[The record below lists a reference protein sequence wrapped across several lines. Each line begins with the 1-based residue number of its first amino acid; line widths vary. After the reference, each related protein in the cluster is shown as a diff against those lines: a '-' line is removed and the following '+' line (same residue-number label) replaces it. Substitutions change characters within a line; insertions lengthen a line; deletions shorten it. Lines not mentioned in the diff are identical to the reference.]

1 MSARALARQYAN
13 ALFDVAQKNGQ
24 VQQVQEALSGFS
36 ALVASSGDLT
46 RIFGSPAVPSS
57 RKQALVQGLVAS
69 AANVPDEVGRLL
81 GLLADRDR
89 LTLVDEVAAAYHDR
103 VMDADQVV
111 RAEITSAVALD
122 EGARSNLERALSQ
135 ALGRRVTMTE
145 RVDPAIVG
153 GLVAKV
159 GSVVFDGSVTR
170 QIDRL
175 RDRLLANTQ

>member
-13 ALFDVAQKNGQ
+13 ALFDVAQQTGRVQ
-24 VQQVQEALSGFS
+24 PVQQALSGFS
-36 ALVASSGDLT
+36 ALVASHSDLP
-46 RIFGSPAVPSS
+46 RIFASPAVPPSQK
-57 RKQALVQGLVAS
+57 RALVQGLVAS
-69 AANVPDEVGRLL
+69 AGNVPDEAGRLL
-81 GLLADRDR
+81 MLLADRDR

-122 EGARSNLERALSQ
+122 EGARSKLERALSQ

-145 RVDPAIVG
+145 RVEPAIVG

-175 RDRLLANTQ
+175 REKLLTEV